1 MRPRKPQKRH
11 KRYNVLALDNV
22 TREAITARF
31 VFARD
36 AGEAGNIVGE
46 WLDLEGFNVEV
57 RLEIYE
63 LDD

>member
-1 MRPRKPQKRH
+1 M
-11 KRYNVLALDNV
+11 DNV

-36 AGEAGNIVGE
+36 AGEAGDIVGE

>member
-1 MRPRKPQKRH
+1 MRPRKPPKRH
-11 KRYNVLALDNV
+11 KRFSVLAIDNV

-31 VFARD
+31 VFALD

-46 WLDLEGFNVEV
+46 WLDLEGFDQEV

>member
-1 MRPRKPQKRH
+1 
-11 KRYNVLALDNV
+11 LALDNV

-31 VFARD
+31 VFALD

-46 WLDLEGFNVEV
+46 WLDLEGFDAEV

>member
-1 MRPRKPQKRH
+1 MRPRKPP
-11 KRYNVLALDNV
+11 KRYKRFNVLALDNV

-46 WLDLEGFNVEV
+46 WLDLEGFGQEV

-63 LDD
+63 LDE